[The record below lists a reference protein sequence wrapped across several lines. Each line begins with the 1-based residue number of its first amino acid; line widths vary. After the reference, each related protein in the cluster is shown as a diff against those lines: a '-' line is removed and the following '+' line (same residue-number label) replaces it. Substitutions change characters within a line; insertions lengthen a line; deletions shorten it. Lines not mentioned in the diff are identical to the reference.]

1 MTDQPQELKLIH
13 LSDSPRTPTRSPGHT
28 PVDTPQYRPSYSR
41 NSRSS
46 SFQTFNLKVPDEI
59 LEEREKLLQRQIRT
73 FQAHKEKLGYRNTLL
88 GISLPKLFNQ
98 RQKTLDEKKA
108 ILEELFIEPTNLL
121 PEGVESVEDLID
133 IYENKRNDKKDPK
146 MNVYGEYYHKGF
158 DSSEN

>member
-1 MTDQPQELKLIH
+1 MTDQPQELKL
-13 LSDSPRTPTRSPGHT
+13 LQLQDSQRSPGHSPGHT
-28 PVDTPQYRPSYSR
+28 PVDTPQFRPLYSR

-46 SFQTFNLKVPDEI
+46 SFNLKVPDEI
-59 LEEREKLLQRQIRT
+59 LEEREKLLKRQVRT

-121 PEGVESVEDLID
+121 PEGVESVEDLVD
-133 IYENKRNDKKDPK
+133 IYESKRNDKKDPK

-158 DSSEN
+158 DSSGN